1 MRDPSDVDATLQEA
15 DKKYADDVASTLP
28 DCESLEMI
36 PGCDSLEK
44 EAASVGAK
52 DMKLILD
59 ELAPLAG
66 EETQYMM
73 RAEALLSVPHAPDGA
88 ALVPRAVVQSTLS
101 AINIA
106 LEKVQGVID
115 RTTPSA
121 QQELEETEALN
132 AARKAELGVPIEPR
146 HPDEDNQEPSEDQEM
161 EMLAELEVQEM
172 QMDDGT
178 EGQKNESTNE
188 SQEAQDDEENI
199 TPCSKT
205 TPKAKSGASKA
216 SAKKR
221 PRAKPTAKAQSKS
234 CKKPA
239 KNAKKA
245 SSAKKGK
252 PKKTDD
258 PDVALKKKLH
268 STLVWSFVFCFVV
281 MTVWAMLLVEIVNPL
296 IQELLEKDPGIFNEC
311 EHCTRA
317 TSSVMKANLLLFKT
331 VIAGDSWGR
340 IAVPVIEAYPATA
353 IIFVGSQL
361 TLVFGV
367 LNLIVAVVVDTFAD
381 SRERDI
387 LNLAEEMEQDR
398 ESDKQYLERI
408 FNRIDL
414 DGCGQLSLEQLVEGA
429 RKDQEFQSRLRVM
442 DIDEADL
449 VQLFDMIDTDG
460 SGFIEPNEFIKPL
473 SRWVHDSKT
482 APRFIKYNMMRLMNE
497 QHEIREGQASLRKS
511 MEKHFA
517 EMARRLGSQQVSSSK
532 MDDSERSVGDAT
544 KIDDSVG
551 IATELLES
559 LPLAPAGFPMESEY
573 TATGP
578 EAAMSELETMEQPPS
593 SQPVMLWPSRATE
606 EAEAEVQAA
615 VGRLEE
621 LLKHTADPA
630 FKESIANINE
640 MLLDMRKLRQAEEPA
655 PGPAPRVHAA
665 VHPQLHQCASAP
677 NDGSEK
683 KATDRRSPGLLP
695 SVKGNFQRIESM

>member
-1 MRDPSDVDATLQEA
+1 MSSSVTSWFKFWDESCRTEQETSGGKTQLQLQSDFIRGTTSSTESMPTSTCCGWLRHHARRFSQSPCSTHLMALIVLFDAYCNINAIDARAAGNTTSDLLWVGSLCCLLWYTVEMMVMIFAQGQMVLKDVMFLMDLGVVTCGYVEVTLDLARASNDGIHLLGAIRLLRLWRVSRLLRIFGKQRSLLELQ
-15 DKKYADDVASTLP
+15 KLVLMAST
-28 DCESLEMI
+28 CF
-36 PGCDSLEK
+36 K
-44 EAASVGAK
+44 
-52 DMKLILD
+52 
-59 ELAPLAG
+59 
-66 EETQYMM
+66 
-73 RAEALLSVPHAPDGA
+73 
-88 ALVPRAVVQSTLS
+88 
-101 AINIA
+101 
-106 LEKVQGVID
+106 
-115 RTTPSA
+115 
-121 QQELEETEALN
+121 
-132 AARKAELGVPIEPR
+132 
-146 HPDEDNQEPSEDQEM
+146 
-161 EMLAELEVQEM
+161 
-172 QMDDGT
+172 
-178 EGQKNESTNE
+178 
-188 SQEAQDDEENI
+188 
-199 TPCSKT
+199 
-205 TPKAKSGASKA
+205 
-216 SAKKR
+216 
-221 PRAKPTAKAQSKS
+221 
-234 CKKPA
+234 
-239 KNAKKA
+239 
-245 SSAKKGK
+245 
-252 PKKTDD
+252 
-258 PDVALKKKLH
+258 
-268 STLVWSFVFCFVV
+268 TLVWSFVFCFVV
-281 MTVWAMLLVEIVNPL
+281 MTIWAMLLVEIVNPL

-381 SRERDI
+381 SRDRDI

-573 TATGP
+573 TA
-578 EAAMSELETMEQPPS
+578 AMSELETMEQPPS

>member
-1 MRDPSDVDATLQEA
+1 M
-15 DKKYADDVASTLP
+15 
-28 DCESLEMI
+28 
-36 PGCDSLEK
+36 
-44 EAASVGAK
+44 
-52 DMKLILD
+52 
-59 ELAPLAG
+59 
-66 EETQYMM
+66 
-73 RAEALLSVPHAPDGA
+73 
-88 ALVPRAVVQSTLS
+88 
-101 AINIA
+101 
-106 LEKVQGVID
+106 
-115 RTTPSA
+115 
-121 QQELEETEALN
+121 
-132 AARKAELGVPIEPR
+132 AELGVVTCGYVEVTL
-146 HPDEDNQEPSEDQEM
+146 D
-161 EMLAELEVQEM
+161 LARASNDGIHLLGAIRLLRLWRVSRLLRIFGKQRSLLEL
-172 QMDDGT
+172 
-178 EGQKNESTNE
+178 QKLVLMAST
-188 SQEAQDDEENI
+188 
-199 TPCSKT
+199 CFK
-205 TPKAKSGASKA
+205 
-216 SAKKR
+216 
-221 PRAKPTAKAQSKS
+221 
-234 CKKPA
+234 
-239 KNAKKA
+239 
-245 SSAKKGK
+245 
-252 PKKTDD
+252 
-258 PDVALKKKLH
+258 
-268 STLVWSFVFCFVV
+268 TLVWSFVFCFVV
-281 MTVWAMLLVEIVNPL
+281 MTIWAMLLVEIVNPL

-381 SRERDI
+381 SRDRDI

-573 TATGP
+573 TA
-578 EAAMSELETMEQPPS
+578 AMSELETMEQPPS